1 MVSRIIGGLRLL
13 SRCRKRIKIAFGQG
27 KGKAMPET
35 NQPAPTLPE
44 YPPETLCQSCGKFVG
59 AYARC
64 PYCGAT
70 HHRRLSIRFI
80 RIFALVVGIGGV
92 FLIWL
97 AARGIKAPVMKVQE
111 IGPTN
116 SFAYIRIE
124 GNTTN
129 ARIYDDGGVSFTVD
143 DGTGTIGV
151 RAYREVGKGLQNSGR
166 VPSPGDEVAAEGTI
180 NLRGDSIQMIVNS
193 TEKVWVKRVTPEAV
207 PIINLDDSYLEQKV
221 MIEGRIVA
229 ARTFNKGSSV
239 TLSDGTGSI
248 DIVIWDT
255 NRKMLGDKEQLLTEG
270 RTVRIQG
277 KVGKYRDKP
286 QLELAFPSDI
296 QEVSQ

>member
-1 MVSRIIGGLRLL
+1 
-13 SRCRKRIKIAFGQG
+13 
-27 KGKAMPET
+27 MPET
-35 NQPAPTLPE
+35 KQPAPTLPE

-97 AARGIKAPVMKVQE
+97 AARGIKAPVMRIEE

-129 ARIYDDGGVSFTVD
+129 TRIYDDGGVSFTVD

-151 RAYREVGKGLQNSGR
+151 RAYREVGKGLQSSGR
-166 VPSPGDEVAAEGTI
+166 VPSPGDLVAAEGTI

-193 TEKVWVKRVTPEAV
+193 SEKVWVERVIPEAV

-229 ARTFNKGSSV
+229 TRTFNKGSSV
-239 TLSDGTGSI
+239 TVTDGTGSI

-255 NRKMLGDKEQLLTEG
+255 NRKALGEKEKLLTEG

-277 KVGKYRDKP
+277 KVGKYRDQP
-286 QLELAFPSDI
+286 QIELAFPADI
-296 QEVSQ
+296 EEVSQ

>member
-1 MVSRIIGGLRLL
+1 MME
-13 SRCRKRIKIAFGQG
+13 IA
-27 KGKAMPET
+27 KP
-35 NQPAPTLPE
+35 PPTLPE
-44 YPPETLCQSCGKFVG
+44 FPPETLCESCGKFVG

-92 FLIWL
+92 LLIWL
-97 AARGIKAPVMKVQE
+97 AARGIKAPVMRVEE

-124 GNTTN
+124 GNNTN
-129 ARIYDDGGVSFTVD
+129 TRIYDDGGVSFTVD

-151 RAYREVGKGLQNSGR
+151 RAYRDVGKGLQTAGR
-166 VPSPGDEVAAEGTI
+166 VPSPGDRVAAEGTI

-193 TEKVWVKRVTPEAV
+193 PEKVWVERMTPEAV
-207 PIINLDDSYLEQKV
+207 PIINLDDSYVEQKV
-221 MIEGRIVA
+221 LIEGRIIGT
-229 ARTFNKGSSV
+229 RKFNKGSSI
-239 TLSDGTGSI
+239 TISDGTGTI
-248 DIVIWDT
+248 DVVIWDT
-255 NRKMLGDKEQLLTEG
+255 NRKALGDKEKLLEEG
-270 RTVRIQG
+270 RTVQIQG

-286 QLELAFPSDI
+286 QLELTFPSDV
-296 QEVSQ
+296 QEVSK